1 MKLKR
6 MAAGMLAALTIIA
19 TPGVIQSAQAV
30 SVPASTSAS
39 SASSASIKAYNVKV
53 TAYSLNVRQSASA
66 KAKITAVLK
75 KGNTVTIT
83 DEKKVNSTTTWG
95 KTSKGWINLNYTQK
109 ITKVNYTGKINVP
122 SLNVRKNADNTSKV
136 VKVLKQNTKVTIID
150 EKKDSRNIVWGKVK
164 EANGWINLD
173 FIQTAKTIKVKV
185 QVTAAKTTTR
195 QFASISAKT
204 VTTLKKGAVVD
215 VVAAQKDSRDV
226 TWAKLANGK
235 GWISMEDAKKVD
247 TFKSYKVKVT
257 SDSLTIRQS
266 PNINAKAV
274 GWLKKGAVV
283 TVTAAQKDSRGVTW
297 GKTSKGWISF
307 KYCKKA

>member
-30 SVPASTSAS
+30 SVPAST

-83 DEKKVNSTTTWG
+83 DEKKVSSTTTWG

-122 SLNVRKNADNTSKV
+122 TLNVRKSADNTSKV

-173 FIQTAKTIKVKV
+173 FIQVAKNGKAKV

-195 QFASISAKT
+195 QYASISAKT

-215 VVAAQKDSRDV
+215 IVATQKDSRDV

-235 GWISMEDAKKVD
+235 GWISMEDAKKAD

-307 KYCKKA
+307 KYCQKA